1 MHLKRAWKKS
11 VSKNNSIHQK
21 EYLRWLRKQCDN
33 HPIRYVR
40 EQAKLHKENQRLE
53 GNTHA
58 DAFIQTDK
66 LLIFFEI
73 KFTSDISYDTTFNP
87 ERNQL
92 ARLVDVGLEANKETG
107 KEVLVILSTPKR
119 FFESRSRLYYYKIK
133 DYEDP
138 KFIHQDLPWRNIDEI
153 RDNLLKVT
161 WIPLENLIE
170 TLYMDFKHDDLEE
183 AKAFFKERN
192 LLSDSLNAEK
202 KAT

>member
-1 MHLKRAWKKS
+1 VEKVVLEKQF
-11 VSKNNSIHQK
+11 IPPK
-21 EYLRWLRKQCDN
+21 EYLQLLKKQSDS

-40 EQAKLHKENQRLE
+40 EQAKLHEKNNQRLE

-73 KFTSDISYDTTFNP
+73 KFTSDISYETTFNP

-92 ARLVDVGLEANKETG
+92 ARLVDVGLETNKETG
-107 KEVLVILSTPKR
+107 KEVLVILSSPKR

-133 DYEDP
+133 EYEDP
-138 KFIHQDLPWRNIDEI
+138 NFIQQDLPWRNIDEI

-161 WIPLENLIE
+161 WIPLEKLIE
-170 TLYMDFKHDDLEE
+170 TLYIDFKHDDIED
-183 AKAFFKERN
+183 AKVFFKERN
-192 LLSDSLNAEK
+192 LMA
-202 KAT
+202 